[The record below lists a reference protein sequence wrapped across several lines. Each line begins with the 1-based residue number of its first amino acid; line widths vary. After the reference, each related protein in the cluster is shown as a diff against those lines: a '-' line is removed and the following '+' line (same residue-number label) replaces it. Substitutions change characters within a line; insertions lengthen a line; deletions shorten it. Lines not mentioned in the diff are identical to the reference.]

1 MANTPSLRL
10 TRRTTSRA
18 LATLALSA
26 AMSFGYL
33 IATLQAH
40 DPRLDEAFA
49 ALQKAFALVEA
60 SQTGGGV
67 TNQTQHQFDRHR
79 ERAMTLITSAM
90 EEVVMAGEVA
100 DSESAASH

>member
-1 MANTPSLRL
+1 MANTP
-10 TRRTTSRA
+10 TQRTTARA
-18 LATLALSA
+18 LSVLALSA

-33 IATLQAH
+33 IASLQAH
-40 DPRLDEAFA
+40 DPRLDEAFQ

-67 TNQTQHQFDRHR
+67 PDQTQHQFDRHR
-79 ERAMTLITSAM
+79 ERAMSLITRAM

-100 DSESAASH
+100 DGGTAASH